1 MEARRS
7 IHYHRN
13 TVIVPKL
20 GSKSMQ
26 KMIKRSLDNID
37 MDQNKTPQ
45 DTSLKIC
52 STLECPRCR
61 AEQTEWRAT
70 CRRCMACF
78 YCGLVGGSKYQCQ
91 ICGNH
96 IPEEDRQPPAERSIK
111 IG

>member
-13 TVIVPKL
+13 SVIVPKL

-26 KMIKRSLDNID
+26 KMIKRSLDNIAD
-37 MDQNKTPQ
+37 DNHIPQ
-45 DTSLKIC
+45 DTDPKIC

-61 AEQTEWRAT
+61 AEQTEYRAT

-78 YCGLVGGSKYQCQ
+78 YCGLVGGSKYQCHF
-91 ICGNH
+91 CGNT
-96 IPEEDRQPPAERSIK
+96 IPEDDRQPPAERSIK